1 MTSKIEYRVRPVTR
15 FIVTKFES
23 SESAGQS
30 TSHGEF
36 DNYDTAYAVG
46 YVLANADAQRL
57 GLPLGDERVRFPD
70 PPGGLQ
76 GRVHFSDCA
85 TNNGPGLPV
94 GPCDCDLQ
102 DVLQGLP
109 YGLAATIRR
118 NARTAKDAQM
128 LAMLDTAK
136 VAVDA

>member
-23 SESAGQS
+23 SENSAAS

-46 YVLANADAQRL
+46 YALANADAQRL
-57 GLPLGDERVRFPD
+57 GLPLGDEKIQFPD
-70 PPGGLQ
+70 PPGS
-76 GRVHFSDCA
+76 RNHFADCA
-85 TNNGPGLPV
+85 TNSGPALPV

-102 DVLQGLP
+102 EVLRGLP